1 MLAGREPGMTPK
13 CSSEALWRA
22 ETNRRSRFRHA
33 GAFNPK
39 QLLRRFH
46 PQTQYRLA
54 DGLARQRSPD
64 PMEVKWGD
72 RGGGGELRQ

>member
-1 MLAGREPGMTPK
+1 MAPK

-22 ETNRRSRFRHA
+22 EANRRGRFRHA
-33 GAFNPK
+33 GVFNPK
-39 QLLRRFH
+39 QLLRSFH
-46 PQTQYRLA
+46 PQAQNRLA
-54 DGLARQRSPD
+54 DRLARQRSPD